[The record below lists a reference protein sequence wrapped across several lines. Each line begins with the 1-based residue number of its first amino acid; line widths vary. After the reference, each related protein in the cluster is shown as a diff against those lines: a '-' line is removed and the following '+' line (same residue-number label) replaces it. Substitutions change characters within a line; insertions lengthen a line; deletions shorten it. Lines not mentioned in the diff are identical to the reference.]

1 MLSILIS
8 SALLL
13 YISNKNKTR
22 KIQTFKGIT
31 MNGTLYQFKPANSF
45 SATPKVHEVGYQSW
59 TQDNLLV
66 ESEHNDILY
75 YTTRWDAL
83 CPYINVTLEMLESA
97 PRPFVVYALPPDSP
111 FGVPINDKYGLVNT
125 MDDAFWQEPRRE
137 RKFREYDK
145 QYKHFVYT
153 EEVVPGSQL
162 TVEDMFEMGGD
173 HFANYY
179 IDDREVEG
187 FVDYVRHLDVLILR
201 VHSPEGELVLTD
213 VSILLPKYNQLYG
226 SFCQWNR
233 DYKNRSPGIYA
244 CLQACRWAAK
254 NGLRYYNLGPVDDY
268 GYKALFVTDYEPIYG
283 LALIDPNHA
292 LATDPTS
299 PLITDFKPHEL
310 NQIYRIPPTVH
321 QVEHQHSALAM
332 AG

>member
-1 MLSILIS
+1 
-8 SALLL
+8 
-13 YISNKNKTR
+13 
-22 KIQTFKGIT
+22 

-45 SATPKVHEVGYQSW
+45 AATPKVHEVGYQSW

-125 MDDAFWQEPRRE
+125 TDDAFWQEPRRE

-145 QYKHFVYT
+145 QYKNFAYT
-153 EEVVPGSQL
+153 EEVVSGSLL
-162 TVEDMFEMGGD
+162 TVEDMFEMGGE

-187 FVDYVRHLDVLILR
+187 FVDYVRNLDVLILR

-254 NGLRYYNLGPVDDY
+254 NGLRFYNLGPVDDY

-283 LALIDPNHA
+283 LALIDPNHP

-310 NQIYRIPPTVH
+310 NQIYRHPSMLP
-321 QVEHQHSALAM
+321 QVEHQHSELAM
-332 AG
+332 VG

>member
-1 MLSILIS
+1 
-8 SALLL
+8 
-13 YISNKNKTR
+13 
-22 KIQTFKGIT
+22 
-31 MNGTLYQFKPANSF
+31 MNGTLYQFKASNSF
-45 SATPKVHEVGYQSW
+45 TPPPGPVVHEVGYQSW
-59 TQDNLLV
+59 TEDNLLV

-83 CPYINVTLEMLESA
+83 CPYINVSEEMMNFA

-111 FGVPINDKYGLVNT
+111 YGVPINDKYGLV
-125 MDDAFWQEPRRE
+125 DCFADSFWQEARRE
-137 RKFREYDK
+137 RKFRELDK
-145 QYKHFVYT
+145 QYKHFTYT
-153 EEVVPGSQL
+153 EKVVAGKDL
-162 TVEDMFEMGGD
+162 TVEDMFEMGGE

-187 FVDYVRHLDVLILR
+187 FVDYVRHLDVLILQ
-201 VHSPEGELVLTD
+201 VHSNEGELVLTD
-213 VSILLPKYNQLYG
+213 VSIILPQYNQLYG

-233 DYKNRSPGIYA
+233 AFKNKSPGIYA

-268 GYKALFVTDYEPIYG
+268 GYKALFVTDYEPIYAM
-283 LALIDPNHA
+283 ALIEADHP

-299 PLITDFKPHEL
+299 PLIVDFKPHEL
-310 NQIYRIPPTVH
+310 NQIYRHPEQH
-321 QVEHQHSALAM
+321 QQHLQDELVM

>member
-1 MLSILIS
+1 
-8 SALLL
+8 
-13 YISNKNKTR
+13 
-22 KIQTFKGIT
+22 
-31 MNGTLYQFKPANSF
+31 MNGMLYQFKPAHQF
-45 SATPKVHEVGYQSW
+45 SAVPKVHEVGNQSW
-59 TQDNLLV
+59 TEDNLLV

-83 CPYINVTLEMLESA
+83 CPYINVTLEMLDSA

-125 MDDAFWQEPRRE
+125 MDDSFWTEPRRE

-145 QYKHFVYT
+145 QYKNFVYT
-153 EEVVPGSQL
+153 EEVIPGAQL
-162 TVEDMFEMGGD
+162 TVDDMFEMGGE

-187 FVDYVRHLDVLILR
+187 FVDYVRNLDVLILR

-213 VSILLPKYNQLYG
+213 VSILLPQYNQLYG

-244 CLQACRWAAK
+244 CLQACRWAQK

-268 GYKALFVTDYEPIYG
+268 GYKALFVTDFEPIYA
-283 LALIDPNHA
+283 LALIDPEHP

-310 NQIYRIPPTVH
+310 NQIYRHVPVTR
-321 QVEHQHSALAM
+321 QSADQHSVLAM